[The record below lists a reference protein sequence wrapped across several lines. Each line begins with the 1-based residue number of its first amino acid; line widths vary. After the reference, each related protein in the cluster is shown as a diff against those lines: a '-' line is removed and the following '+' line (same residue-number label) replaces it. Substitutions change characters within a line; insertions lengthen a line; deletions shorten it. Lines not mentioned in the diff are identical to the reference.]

1 MCVNGWKFW
10 GKSHQVEWCDYVVI
24 RETLSME
31 KEWKLLLFL
40 FLFFLS
46 FFLMQGSAG
55 VKYLFFPLKVA
66 IIKEYKTIQG

>member
-40 FLFFLS
+40 FS
-46 FFLMQGSAG
+46 FFNARLSRCK
-55 VKYLFFPLKVA
+55 VSFFPLKVA